1 VINKDED
8 SHQRKPGKAA
18 NLIETSDLTRKFNG
32 VTAVENLTL
41 SIKEG
46 EVFGLLGPNGAGK
59 TTTVRVLCCLIA
71 PTSGSAY
78 VDGIEIGTDESGAMI
93 RERIGLLPENPGLYE
108 NLTAAQNLRFY
119 AEINGV
125 ASSKIDDRIKELLTL
140 LDILSE
146 KDRPVA
152 TFSKGMKQ
160 KIAIARALVHNP
172 KILFLDEPTSGLDPA
187 AAKVVRDFIDE
198 LSKENRTVFINT
210 HNLPEAERLCD
221 RVGILK
227 TRLIAVGAPD
237 ELSHN
242 LWKPRCLI
250 RTEAPAGIH
259 KSTLASME
267 GVYSVNIDGKEI
279 VLEVDDPVR
288 RLPSIVTFLVNSGA
302 RISYAGELKKSL
314 EDAYLEYVGASS

>member
-1 VINKDED
+1 MF
-8 SHQRKPGKAA
+8 A
-18 NLIETSDLTRKFNG
+18 LIETNDLTRKFDG
-32 VTAVENLTL
+32 VTAVENLTI

-71 PTSGSAY
+71 ATSGSAFI
-78 VDGIEIGTDESGAMI
+78 DGIEIGTEEAGTMI

-108 NLTAAQNLRFY
+108 NLTAAQNLRFF

-125 ASSKIDDRIKELLTL
+125 ASSKIDSRIKELLTL

-187 AAKVVRDFIDE
+187 ASKVVRDFIAE
-198 LSKENRTVFINT
+198 LGKENRTVFINT

-227 TRLIAVGAPD
+227 TRLIAIGRPD
-237 ELSHN
+237 ELSQN

-250 RTEAPAGIH
+250 RTEGPAGIY
-259 KSTLASME
+259 TNNLESME
-267 GVYSVNIDGKEI
+267 GVYSVNITGKEI
-279 VLEVDDPVR
+279 VMEVDNPER
-288 RLPSIVTFLVNSGA
+288 RLPSIIDFLVKSGA
-302 RISYAGELKKSL
+302 SISSAGELKRTL
-314 EDAYLEYVGASS
+314 EDAYLEYVGANQ